1 MRSEAER
8 SSKRG
13 KDDIRDGGKG
23 GGGRESRGQ
32 RMRNGQFYCSVNE
45 QVLFK
50 KFFNCT
56 LFRRNSSKLE
66 NLKWK
71 NCFNLN

>member
-23 GGGRESRGQ
+23 GGRKGIKGTE
-32 RMRNGQFYCSVNE
+32 NE
-45 QVLFK
+45 EWSILLFG
-50 KFFNCT
+50 
-56 LFRRNSSKLE
+56 E
-66 NLKWK
+66 
-71 NCFNLN
+71 